1 MELRRSPETGTR
13 SNVSATTSCLC
24 GSDVL
29 LSAKRHHLAEHADD
43 ETDSARRVKRRSLI
57 GCKLFEVANGSE
69 HLPQVHVSPRSEDL
83 AFTRPP
89 STMSPEILF
98 PNARYCSPPLD
109 STPRIHTDGVHEM
122 KLKNKSKDHQCVP
135 PPVHNLSGTSGIG
148 MGYKGEFAI
157 TPPYDP
163 ICIGFFASKKSPSPQ
178 RPHKPLFPKCLSVLS
193 PNNCL
198 GKPSSSLAHLR
209 RQGVAEDKAELLAAF
224 HDARREGS
232 IVVTSPT
239 LQLTDPT
246 ILLLEA
252 SPSSRHTG
260 AELLT
265 HSGVQRHRV

>member
-1 MELRRSPETGTR
+1 LRRPTSTDTR
-13 SNVSATTSCLC
+13 SNDCATTSCLF
-24 GSDVL
+24 GTDVL
-29 LSAKRHHLAEHADD
+29 LNAKRQHLVEHADD

-57 GCKLFEVANGSE
+57 GCKLFEVGNGSE
-69 HLPQVHVSPRSEDL
+69 HLSQVHVSPRSEDL

-89 STMSPEILF
+89 STVSPEILF

-109 STPRIHTDGVHEM
+109 STPRIQNDGVPE
-122 KLKNKSKDHQCVP
+122 KQLKNKSKDHRCVP
-135 PPVHNLSGTSGIG
+135 PPVHNISGTSGSG
-148 MGYKGEFAI
+148 MVFKGELAV

-178 RPHKPLFPKCLSVLS
+178 RPLKPLFPKCLSVLS

-209 RQGVAEDKAELLAAF
+209 RQGVAEEKAELLAAF

-260 AELLT
+260 AEPLMDSSVL
-265 HSGVQRHRV
+265 RHRV

>member
-1 MELRRSPETGTR
+1 MRRSPETGTR

-43 ETDSARRVKRRSLI
+43 GTDSARRVKRRSLI

-69 HLPQVHVSPRSEDL
+69 QLPQVHVSPRSEDL

-109 STPRIHTDGVHEM
+109 CTPRIHTDGVHEM

-135 PPVHNLSGTSGIG
+135 PPVHNISGTSGSG
-148 MGYKGEFAI
+148 MVYKGELAI

-178 RPHKPLFPKCLSVLS
+178 RPLKPVFPKCLSVLS

-209 RQGVAEDKAELLAAF
+209 RQGVAEEKAELLAAF

-232 IVVTSPT
+232 IVLTSPT
-239 LQLTDPT
+239 IPLNDATN
-246 ILLLEA
+246 LLLEA

-260 AELLT
+260 AEPLMDSSVLR
-265 HSGVQRHRV
+265 HGV

>member
-1 MELRRSPETGTR
+1 MDLRRSPDIGTR
-13 SNVSATTSCLC
+13 SNVTATTSFLLS
-24 GSDVL
+24 SDVL
-29 LSAKRHHLAEHADD
+29 LNAKRHHLEHADD
-43 ETDSARRVKRRSLI
+43 ETDSARRVKRKSLI
-57 GCKLFEVANGSE
+57 GCKLFEVGNGSE
-69 HLPQVHVSPRSEDL
+69 HLPQVHVSPRSEDI

-98 PNARYCSPPLD
+98 PNARCCSPPLAT
-109 STPRIHTDGVHEM
+109 TPRIRTDGVHEM
-122 KLKNKSKDHQCVP
+122 QLKNKSNDHRSVP
-135 PPVHNLSGTSGIG
+135 PPVHNISGTSGSG
-148 MGYKGEFAI
+148 MVYKGELAI

-178 RPHKPLFPKCLSVLS
+178 RPLKPLFPKCLSVLS

-209 RQGVAEDKAELLAAF
+209 RQCVAEDQAELLAAF
-224 HDARREGS
+224 HEARREGS

-265 HSGVQRHRV
+265 DSGVQRHGV